1 MTQELFL
8 ITMATDVPPT
18 GFVHLVVGYDGSA
31 PASRALDAAVRL
43 LQGRTGRIAVVY
55 VTQLSSLAMLS
66 PGAITEIESD
76 FDEIEQEL
84 RVAAAEQLD
93 GRVAAWEFAR
103 REGVVASELIA
114 AATAIRDAH
123 EETVAIVVG
132 SSSHAS
138 HRVVGSVAVSLA
150 RRSPVPIVIVP

>member
-1 MTQELFL
+1 
-8 ITMATDVPPT
+8 MATDVPPT